1 MTTQQP
7 PIATWF
13 RDARLG
19 IFIHYGIYAV
29 KGVAESWS
37 FFHGRIDKA
46 DYDAQIEGFSAAN
59 FDADQWAQL
68 FRDAGADYAVLT
80 TKHHDGWAL
89 WPTKVGKSTV
99 ERTGRDIVGEFV
111 DACRRHGLRVG
122 LYYSHLDWSHPDY
135 ASIRPVG
142 MDPAERGNPYSHP
155 AHDAQD
161 PEAWQ
166 RFLQFH
172 RAQLTELLTAY
183 HPDLLWFDGDWE
195 RDPDQW
201 HMGELREWLRT
212 VSPDLVCNGRMT
224 GGYGDYATPEQ
235 GVPVNPPQGPWELC
249 LTMNDNW
256 GFHHHDLNYKST
268 HRIARVLADTISAGG
283 RLLLDVGPRADGT
296 IPTEAVDRLQE
307 LGQWTAAVRPA
318 IDAERGLPHGY
329 FAGPT
334 TLSATGPASIYSSST
349 RRGWSWCCAAW
360 GWVSRR
366 LACWVRIP
374 PSATSAWGVISTTP
388 GGTTSP
394 CRPRRSI
401 RCAPW
406 LRSASTIPC
415 SCAVNTP
422 EIEVTCP

>member
-334 TLSATGPASIYSSST
+334 TLSSDRT
-349 RRGWSWCCAAW
+349 RLYLFVFDPPRVELVLRGL
-360 GWVSRR
+360 GVG
-366 LACWVRIP
+366 I
-374 PSATSAWGVISTTP
+374 TSARVLGSDTP
-388 GGTTSP
+388 VGHERVGGHLDNAGWDYFTLPPEAIHPLCTVVEVCLDDP
-394 CRPRRSI
+394 LQ
-401 RCAPW
+401 
-406 LRSASTIPC
+406 LRGEHTRD
-415 SCAVNTP
+415 
-422 EIEVTCP
+422 